1 MPMETA
7 CYLHLASSSVVCAHL
22 ESDWIWGKG
31 SSKGDVHLV
40 IGEVCHRLYGTASE
54 RR

>member
-7 CYLHLASSSVVCAHL
+7 CCLQLVSSSVICACL
-22 ESDWIWGKG
+22 ESDWIWG
-31 SSKGDVHLV
+31 SFKGDVHLV
-40 IGEVCHRLYGTASE
+40 IAEVCHRLYGTASE